1 MLKNNTFIYNIFILY
16 PFYSIV
22 FGITPNNKNYK
33 RTTNMAKYCDLFATF
48 FKIGTFTI
56 GGGYAM
62 IPLIQREVVERR
74 HWLSETEMLD
84 AIALSQTMPG
94 ILAANIAALV
104 GQRLR
109 GVKGALV
116 AVAGNIMMPIVF
128 IILIAALFQRFK
140 DIPAVQHA
148 FMALR
153 PAVVALIAAPVFNL
167 ARKAGVTLRTAW
179 IPLLAALLIWLLG
192 VSPVLVILAAL
203 AAGYLYAKLSPTH
216 NS

>member
-1 MLKNNTFIYNIFILY
+1 M
-16 PFYSIV
+16 V
-22 FGITPNNKNYK
+22 
-33 RTTNMAKYCDLFATF
+33 KYCDLFITF

-62 IPLIQREVVERR
+62 IPLIQREVVDR
-74 HWLSETEMLD
+74 HHWMSDTDMLD

-94 ILAANIAALV
+94 ILAANIAAIV

-109 GVKGALV
+109 GLRGAAV
-116 AVAGNIMMPIVF
+116 AVAANILMPILF
-128 IILIAALFQRFK
+128 ILLIAILFRHFK
-140 DIPAVQHA
+140 DIPAVQHI
-148 FMALR
+148 FLALR
-153 PAVVALIAAPVFNL
+153 PAVVALIAAPVFFL
-167 ARKAGVTLRTAW
+167 ARKAGISWRNCW
-179 IPLLAALLIWLLG
+179 IPILSALLIWLLG